1 MMNSMKLKLFR
12 LFLVL
17 TLLMN
22 PLNVNA
28 HVSRNLNPNYRIWTE
43 TVDATRIKNDFNL
56 ISDATSENQTTN
68 IVDYQTYNFSKY
80 PGIVI
85 DLKTDKSIK
94 FNIIFKS
101 NNEYRYQEDDT
112 LLIINEET
120 KLISRL
126 SQSFGVYTIEGSFNG
141 RLYLPLS
148 RYNENLSN
156 VEFWSMILVQDANE
170 ELNISLN
177 SIKLLNDEDNLWY
190 LSQLNSNVIQENEV
204 QIPVQGESMLVLP
217 KIDNSSYELLEPYD
231 GVRLE
236 DNRLILSK
244 NTKEGF
250 IKLAYIDSDG
260 YKSLYPIKTYL
271 SWIIDEKTDGVNIA
285 FPETTKNLKQMF
297 DQWFDVEYTE
307 PIQIGIG
314 VVFVGFILFYRY
326 KRNKR
331 RVKKDVVQ

>member
-1 MMNSMKLKLFR
+1 MNSMKLKLFR

-17 TLLMN
+17 ILLMN

-28 HVSRNLNPNYRIWTE
+28 HVSRNLNPNYRVWTE

-148 RYNENLSN
+148 RYNENLSK

-297 DQWFDVEYTE
+297 DQWFDVEYTKV
-307 PIQIGIG
+307 IQVGIG

>member
-1 MMNSMKLKLFR
+1 MNSMKLKLFR
-12 LFLVL
+12 LLLVFIV
-17 TLLMN
+17 LLN
-22 PLNVNA
+22 PLKVNA
-28 HVSRNLNPNYRIWTE
+28 HESRNLTPNYRLWTE
-43 TVDATRIKNDFNL
+43 TVETTRNKNDFKL
-56 ISDATSENQTTN
+56 ISDVTGDNQTTN

-112 LLIINEET
+112 LLIINEDT

-126 SQSFGVYTIEGSFNG
+126 NQSFGVYTIEESFNG

-148 RYNENLSN
+148 KYNENLNN
-156 VEFWSMILVQDANE
+156 VEFWSMILVQNANE
-170 ELNISLN
+170 ELNISFN
-177 SIKLLNDEDNLWY
+177 SIKLLNNEDNLWY
-190 LSQLNSNVIQENEV
+190 QAQLDTNVIQENEV
-204 QIPVQGESMLVLP
+204 QIPVQGESILVLP
-217 KIDNSSYELLEPYD
+217 NIENSSYELLEPYD

-236 DNRLILSK
+236 NNILILSK

-250 IKLAYIDSDG
+250 IKLAYIDSNG

-285 FPETTKNLKQMF
+285 FPETSKNLKQMF
-297 DQWFDVEYTE
+297 DQWFDVKYTNT
-307 PIQIGIG
+307 IQIGVG

-331 RVKKDVVQ
+331 RVKKNVVQ

>member
-1 MMNSMKLKLFR
+1 MNSMKLKLFR
-12 LFLVL
+12 LLLVFIV
-17 TLLMN
+17 LLN
-22 PLNVNA
+22 PLKVNA
-28 HVSRNLNPNYRIWTE
+28 HESRNLTPNYRLWTE
-43 TVDATRIKNDFNL
+43 TVETTRNKNDFKL
-56 ISDATSENQTTN
+56 ISDVTGDNQTTN

-112 LLIINEET
+112 LLIINEDT

-126 SQSFGVYTIEGSFNG
+126 NQSFGVYTIEGSFNG

-148 RYNENLSN
+148 KYNENLN
-156 VEFWSMILVQDANE
+156 NIEFWSMILVQNANE
-170 ELNISLN
+170 ELNISFN
-177 SIKLLNDEDNLWY
+177 SIKLLNNEDNLWY
-190 LSQLNSNVIQENEV
+190 QAQLDANVIQENEV
-204 QIPVQGESMLVLP
+204 QIPVQGESILVLP
-217 KIDNSSYELLEPYD
+217 NIENSSYELLEPYD

-236 DNRLILSK
+236 NNRLILSK

-250 IKLAYIDSDG
+250 IKLAYIDSNG

-285 FPETTKNLKQMF
+285 FPETSKNLKQMF
-297 DQWFDVEYTE
+297 DQWFDVKYTNT
-307 PIQIGIG
+307 IQIGIG

>member
-17 TLLMN
+17 ILLMN

-250 IKLAYIDSDG
+250 IKLTYIDSDG

-285 FPETTKNLKQMF
+285 FPETSKNLKQMF
-297 DQWFDVEYTE
+297 DQWFDVEYTKA
-307 PIQIGIG
+307 IQVGIG

-326 KRNKR
+326 KRSKR

>member
-17 TLLMN
+17 ILLMN

-28 HVSRNLNPNYRIWTE
+28 HISRNLTPIYRIWTE
-43 TVDATRIKNDFNL
+43 TVDATKIKNDFNL

-85 DLKTDKSIK
+85 GLKTDKSIK

-250 IKLAYIDSDG
+250 IKLTYIDSDG

-297 DQWFDVEYTE
+297 DQWFDVEYTKA
-307 PIQIGIG
+307 IQVGIG

>member
-1 MMNSMKLKLFR
+1 MNSMKLKLFR
-12 LFLVL
+12 LLLVFIV
-17 TLLMN
+17 LLN
-22 PLNVNA
+22 PLKVNA
-28 HVSRNLNPNYRIWTE
+28 HESRNLTPNYRLWTE
-43 TVDATRIKNDFNL
+43 TVETTRNKNDFKL
-56 ISDATSENQTTN
+56 ISDVTGDNQTTN

-112 LLIINEET
+112 LLIINEDT

-126 SQSFGVYTIEGSFNG
+126 NQSFGVYTIEGSFNG

-148 RYNENLSN
+148 KYNENLNN
-156 VEFWSMILVQDANE
+156 VEFWSIILVQNANE
-170 ELNISLN
+170 ELNISFN
-177 SIKLLNDEDNLWY
+177 SIKLLNNEDNLWY
-190 LSQLNSNVIQENEV
+190 QAQLDANVIQENEV
-204 QIPVQGESMLVLP
+204 QIPVQGESILVLP
-217 KIDNSSYELLEPYD
+217 NIENSSYELLDPYD

-236 DNRLILSK
+236 NNRLILSK

-250 IKLAYIDSDG
+250 IKLAYIDSNG

-285 FPETTKNLKQMF
+285 FPETSKNLKQMF
-297 DQWFDVEYTE
+297 DQWFDVKYTNT
-307 PIQIGIG
+307 IQIGVG

-331 RVKKDVVQ
+331 RVKKNVVQ

>member
-1 MMNSMKLKLFR
+1 MMNSTKLKLSR

-28 HVSRNLNPNYRIWTE
+28 HMSRNLTPIYRIWTE

-297 DQWFDVEYTE
+297 DQWFDVEYTKA
-307 PIQIGIG
+307 IQVGIG
-314 VVFVGFILFYRY
+314 VVLVGFILFYRY
-326 KRNKR
+326 KRSKR

>member
-1 MMNSMKLKLFR
+1 MMSSMKLKLFK
-12 LFLVL
+12 LLIIFV
-17 TLLMN
+17 LLMN
-22 PLNVNA
+22 PLRVNA
-28 HVSRNLNPNYRIWTE
+28 HVSRNLNPTYRIWTD
-43 TVDATRIKNDFNL
+43 TVEVTRNKNDFKL
-56 ISDATSENQTTN
+56 VSEATGENQTTN
-68 IVDYQTYNFSKY
+68 IVDYQTYNLSRY

-101 NNEYRYQEDDT
+101 DNEYRYQEDDT

-148 RYNENLSN
+148 KYNANLSN
-156 VEFWSMILVQDANE
+156 TEFWSMILVQNANE
-170 ELNISLN
+170 ELNISFN
-177 SIKLLNDEDNLWY
+177 SIKLLTNSDIEWY
-190 LSQLNSNVIQENEV
+190 ESQLNANVIQENEV

-217 KIDNSSYELLEPYD
+217 KIENSSYELLEPYD

-236 DNRLILSK
+236 YNRLILSK

-285 FPETTKNLKQMF
+285 FPETSKNLKQMF
-297 DQWFDVEYTE
+297 DQWFDVKYTKS
-307 PIQIGIG
+307 IQIGIG

>member
-1 MMNSMKLKLFR
+1 MMNSTKLKLSR

-28 HVSRNLNPNYRIWTE
+28 HMSRNLTPIYRIWTE

-297 DQWFDVEYTE
+297 DQWFDVEYTKA
-307 PIQIGIG
+307 IQVGIG
-314 VVFVGFILFYRY
+314 VVLVGFILFYRY

>member
-12 LFLVL
+12 FFLVL
-17 TLLMN
+17 ILLMN
-22 PLNVNA
+22 PLNVVA

-43 TVDATRIKNDFNL
+43 TVDVTRIKNDFNL

-68 IVDYQTYNFSKY
+68 IVDYQMYNFSKY

-126 SQSFGVYTIEGSFNG
+126 SQLFGVYTIEGSFNG

-156 VEFWSMILVQDANE
+156 IEFWSMILVQDANE
-170 ELNISLN
+170 ELNISIN
-177 SIKLLNDEDNLWY
+177 SIKLLTPSDIEWY
-190 LSQLNSNVIQENEV
+190 ESQLNVNVIQENEV

-250 IKLAYIDSDG
+250 IKLAYVDSDG

-285 FPETTKNLKQMF
+285 FPEATKNLKQMF
-297 DQWFDVEYTE
+297 DQWFDVEYTKA
-307 PIQIGIG
+307 IQVGIG
-314 VVFVGFILFYRY
+314 VLFVGFILFYRY

>member
-1 MMNSMKLKLFR
+1 MMSSMKLKLFR
-12 LFLVL
+12 LLLILV
-17 TLLMN
+17 LLMN
-22 PLNVNA
+22 PLIVNA

-43 TVDATRIKNDFNL
+43 TVETSRNKNDFKL
-56 ISDATSENQTTN
+56 VSDVTSENQTTN
-68 IVDYQTYNFSKY
+68 IVDYQSYNFSRY

-94 FNIIFKS
+94 FNFIFKS
-101 NNEYRYQEDDT
+101 NNEYRYQENDV
-112 LLIINEET
+112 LLLINEET

-126 SQSFGVYTIEGSFNG
+126 TQSFGVYTIEGSFTG

-148 RYNENLSN
+148 NYNENLSN
-156 VEFWSMILVQDANE
+156 VEFWSMILVQNANE
-170 ELNISLN
+170 ELNIALN

-190 LSQLNSNVIQENEV
+190 ESQLNANIIQENEI

-217 KIDNSSYELLEPYD
+217 KIENSSYELLEPYD
-231 GVRLE
+231 GVKLE
-236 DNRLILSK
+236 NNRLILSK

-250 IKLAYIDSDG
+250 IKLAYIDSNG

-285 FPETTKNLKQMF
+285 FPETSKNLKQMF
-297 DQWFDVEYTE
+297 DQWFDVKYTNT
-307 PIQIGIG
+307 IQIGIG

-331 RVKKDVVQ
+331 RVKKNVVQ

>member
-17 TLLMN
+17 ILVMN

-28 HVSRNLNPNYRIWTE
+28 HASRNLTPVYRVWTE

-56 ISDATSENQTTN
+56 FSDATSENQTTN

-297 DQWFDVEYTE
+297 DQWFDVEYTKA
-307 PIQIGIG
+307 IQVGIG
-314 VVFVGFILFYRY
+314 VVLVGFILFYRY